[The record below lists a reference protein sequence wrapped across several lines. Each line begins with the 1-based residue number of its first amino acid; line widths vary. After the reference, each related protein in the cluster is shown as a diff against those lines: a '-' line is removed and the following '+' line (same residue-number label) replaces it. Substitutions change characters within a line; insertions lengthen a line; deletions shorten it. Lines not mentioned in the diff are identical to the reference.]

1 MRFSNVLV
9 ALALAARLP
18 AQSAAE
24 QEVLKV
30 VNQMF
35 DGMRNAD
42 SASVRAVF
50 APGARFS
57 SIDARATPPAVRYD
71 TVGGWIN
78 GIAAS
83 NKRWNEQIYDV
94 QVKVDGE
101 MAHVWA
107 PYTFYLDGKWNHCGV
122 NSMDLLKVN
131 GAWKLTQLA
140 DTRKRDACRDPLGG
154 GQRQQ
159 PPRPPEVIQAALQTL
174 LDSVRNAGR
183 WPGASLAVALPDGRI
198 VSVASGLADTSAKV
212 PLKTSD
218 RLLSGSVGK
227 TYVAAVALQ
236 LVSEGKLDL
245 DAKISKYLGSEPWFN
260 RLPNAGDIT
269 VRQLMNHTSGLVRYE
284 FMQATSD
291 TLKANP
297 LKVWTPV
304 DRLRMIFDSKAPFA
318 AGTDWEYSDTNY
330 IVLGMIIEKLTGRA
344 YYDELQRRVLGPLKL
359 ANTIPSDR
367 PALPAVA
374 NGYAGPKNTLGGFDA
389 TMENGRMKLNPQME
403 WTGGGIASTTADL
416 AQWAKLLYEGKAF
429 AAELLPQML
438 NGVPAKLGPNSR
450 YGLAAIIRETP
461 IGSSVGHSG
470 FMPGYATDMM
480 YWPDT
485 KIAAALQVNVT
496 DPYPRGM
503 GGVLVRAARIVRG
516 D

>member
-1 MRFSNVLV
+1 MRSS
-9 ALALAARLP
+9 AILAAFLVTTSVS
-18 AQSAAE
+18 AQTPAE

-42 SASVRAVF
+42 SAAVRAVF
-50 APGARFS
+50 VPGARFA
-57 SIDARATPPAVRYD
+57 SIDPRATPPAVRYD
-71 TVGGWIN
+71 SVGGWIN
-78 GIAAS
+78 AIAGS

-94 QVKVDGE
+94 QVKVDGD
-101 MAHVWA
+101 MAHVWS

-122 NSMDLLKVN
+122 NSMELLKVN
-131 GAWKLTQLA
+131 GAWKLTQLS
-140 DTRKRDACRDPLGG
+140 DTRKRDGCRDPLGG
-154 GQRQQ
+154 GQRVQ
-159 PPRPPEVIQAALQTL
+159 PPRPPEAIQSALQAL
-174 LDSVRNAGR
+174 LDSVRAAGS

-198 VSVASGLADTSAKV
+198 VSVASGMSDTAAKV
-212 PLKTSD
+212 PLRTSD

-245 DAKISKYLGSEPWFN
+245 DARVSKYLGGEPWFN
-260 RLPNAGDIT
+260 RLPNAQAIT

-297 LKVWTPV
+297 FKVWAPV

-318 AGTDWEYSDTNY
+318 AGEGWEYSDTNY
-330 IVLGMIIEKLTGRA
+330 IVLGMIIEKLTGRP
-344 YYDELQRRVLGPLKL
+344 YYDELQRRILGPLKL

-367 PALPAVA
+367 PQLAGVV
-374 NGYAGPKNTLGGFDA
+374 NGYAGPKNSLGGFDA
-389 TMENGRMKLNPQME
+389 TIENGRMKLNPQME

-416 AQWAKLLYEGKAF
+416 VQWAKLLYEGKAF
-429 AAELLPQML
+429 PAELVPQML

-450 YGLAAIIRETP
+450 YGLAAILRETP
-461 IGSSVGHSG
+461 IGASVGHDG
-470 FMPGYATDMM
+470 FFPGYATSMM
-480 YWPDT
+480 YWPDS
-485 KIAAALQVNVT
+485 KIAAAIQVNVT
-496 DPYPRGM
+496 DPYPRGT
-503 GGVLVRAARIVRG
+503 GQLLVRAARIVRG